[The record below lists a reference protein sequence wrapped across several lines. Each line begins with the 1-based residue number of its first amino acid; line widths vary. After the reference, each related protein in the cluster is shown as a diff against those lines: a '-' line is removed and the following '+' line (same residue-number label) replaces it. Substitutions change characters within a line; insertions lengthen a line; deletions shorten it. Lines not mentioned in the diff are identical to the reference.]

1 MLEVLFGSKNAERV
15 LQFLLAR
22 NNAYAREIALFYDVS
37 PSVIK
42 NQLEKF
48 EIGNIIVGRDIGNIR
63 VYELNQRNPFINE
76 LTALLLKAR
85 TTYEPQ
91 ERARL
96 VRKDRSRPRS
106 KNKPLI
112 QRRDNIQDIQK

>member
-85 TTYEPQ
+85 TTYEAQ

-112 QRRDNIQDIQK
+112 LRRDNIQDIQK

>member
-1 MLEVLFGSKNAERV
+1 MLDILFGSKNAERV

-22 NNAYAREIALFYDVS
+22 DNAYAREIALFYDVS

-42 NQLEKF
+42 KQLEKF
-48 EIGNIIVGRDIGNIR
+48 ETGSIIVGRDIGNMRI
-63 VYELNQRNPFINE
+63 YELNKRNPFIKE
-76 LTALLLKAR
+76 LSALLIKSR
-85 TTYEPQ
+85 STYDSK
-91 ERARL
+91 ERAKL

-112 QRRDNIQDIQK
+112 QRRDDN

>member
-96 VRKDRSRPRS
+96 VRKDRTRPRS

-112 QRRDNIQDIQK
+112 QRRDNIQDMQK

>member
-1 MLEVLFGSKNAERV
+1 MLEVLLGSKNAERV
-15 LQFLLAR
+15 LQFILAR
-22 NNAYAREIALFYDVS
+22 NSAYAREIALFYDVS

-42 NQLEKF
+42 KQLEKF
-48 EIGNIIVGRDIGNIR
+48 EIGNIIVGRNVGNIR
-63 VYELNQRNPFINE
+63 IYELNQRNSLIKE

-85 TTYEPQ
+85 SNYEPD

-112 QRRDNIQDIQK
+112 QRKDNI

>member
-1 MLEVLFGSKNAERV
+1 MLEVLLGSKNAERV

-112 QRRDNIQDIQK
+112 LRRDNIQDIQK

>member
-1 MLEVLFGSKNAERV
+1 MLDILFGSKNAERV

-22 NNAYAREIALFYDVS
+22 NSAYAREIA
-37 PSVIK
+37 
-42 NQLEKF
+42 QALEKF
-48 EIGNIIVGRDIGNIR
+48 ETGSIIVGRDIGNIR
-63 VYELNQRNPFINE
+63 IYELNQRNPFIKE
-76 LTALLLKAR
+76 LAALLIKSR
-85 TTYEPQ
+85 STYEPE
-91 ERARL
+91 ERAKL

>member
-1 MLEVLFGSKNAERV
+1 MLDILFGSKNAERV
-15 LQFLLAR
+15 LQFILAR
-22 NNAYAREIALFYDVS
+22 NSAYAREIALFYDVS

-42 NQLEKF
+42 KQLEKF
-48 EIGNIIVGRDIGNIR
+48 ETGSIIVGRNIGNIR
-63 VYELNQRNPFINE
+63 IYELNQRNPFIKE
-76 LTALLLKAR
+76 LTALLIKSR
-85 TTYEPQ
+85 STYEPE

>member
-22 NNAYAREIALFYDVS
+22 NGAYAREIALFYDVS

-42 NQLEKF
+42 KQLEKF
-48 EIGNIIVGRDIGNIR
+48 EIGSIIVGRNIGNIR
-63 VYELNQRNPFINE
+63 IYELNQRNSIIKE
-76 LTALLLKAR
+76 LTALLIKSRAS
-85 TTYEPQ
+85 YEPE

-96 VRKDRSRPRS
+96 VRKDGSRPRS
-106 KNKPLI
+106 INKPFV
-112 QRRDNIQDIQK
+112 QRR

>member
-48 EIGNIIVGRDIGNIR
+48 EIGNIIVGRNIGNIR
-63 VYELNQRNPFINE
+63 IYELNQRNPFINE

>member
-1 MLEVLFGSKNAERV
+1 MLEVLLGSKNAERV
-15 LQFLLAR
+15 LQFILAR
-22 NNAYAREIALFYDVS
+22 NSAYAREIALFYDVS

-42 NQLEKF
+42 KQLEKF
-48 EIGNIIVGRDIGNIR
+48 EIGNIIVGRNVGNIR
-63 VYELNQRNPFINE
+63 IYELNQRNSLIKE

-85 TTYEPQ
+85 SNYEPD